1 MMTTLPGVFAGG
13 DVARGSATA
22 IQAIADGKHAA
33 EKIAAY
39 LGLTTSINQ
48 GAEIELPPR
57 GEKKTNYKS
66 AGKMRNLPAK
76 ERIHS
81 EDEVALGLTEEMLQA
96 EAARCYRC
104 SGKASVDT
112 ERCVDCGMCWEHC
125 NYGAVELKMLD
136 QPIIHAVT
144 QTI

>member
-1 MMTTLPGVFAGG
+1 MRVLGTLVRVVGALPG
-13 DVARGSATA
+13 
-22 IQAIADGKHAA
+22 
-33 EKIAAY
+33 
-39 LGLTTSINQ
+39 
-48 GAEIELPPR
+48 
-57 GEKKTNYKS
+57 
-66 AGKMRNLPAK
+66 
-76 ERIHS
+76 
-81 EDEVALGLTEEMLQA
+81 LQA

>member
-1 MMTTLPGVFAGG
+1 MFAAATSPGAPP
-13 DVARGSATA
+13 RP
-22 IQAIADGKHAA
+22 QAIGDGKHAA

-112 ERCVDCGMCWEHC
+112 ERASTAACAGSTATTAQWSSKCSTS
-125 NYGAVELKMLD
+125 
-136 QPIIHAVT
+136 PSST
-144 QTI
+144 P

>member
-1 MMTTLPGVFAGG
+1 
-13 DVARGSATA
+13 
-22 IQAIADGKHAA
+22 
-33 EKIAAY
+33 
-39 LGLTTSINQ
+39 
-48 GAEIELPPR
+48 
-57 GEKKTNYKS
+57 
-66 AGKMRNLPAK
+66 
-76 ERIHS
+76 
-81 EDEVALGLTEEMLQA
+81 MLQA